1 MVKNQRFINQF
12 FFFNFLR
19 TVIIYQNQVFDFLF
33 RLMIMNFKTTRDLLM
48 YAPPFPPQGLAMMVL
63 CGMWQ
68 MYYQC

>member
-1 MVKNQRFINQF
+1 
-12 FFFNFLR
+12 
-19 TVIIYQNQVFDFLF
+19 
-33 RLMIMNFKTTRDLLM
+33 MIMNFKTTRDLLM